1 MTQGDV
7 VGPYR
12 LLCPVVDYGGGQIW
26 LGRAADGG
34 TAHIDIQA
42 TVQDSLRPP
51 VVVASDLATARGIA
65 HANVARVLA
74 ADADRD
80 REWFAVEPIDGLRL
94 PTLLD
99 GLRRGGRVMPPWT
112 VAAVLVGAAKA
123 LRAIQRAR
131 RRDGRC
137 VGTLG
142 RPLHPAQIG
151 LTPDGDVKVGTFV
164 RSDPERTNLGQPVS
178 PYQSPESL
186 DGGPVDGRSDLFS
199 LGVISWELLADRPL
213 FARLEPGPLREAI
226 HAADVPPLPDTVPEL
241 MVAATVGC
249 LARRPDD
256 RFDDV
261 DALLSMLED
270 ALRQRPESAAPQIQR
285 LLAVA
290 NKLLPDRR
298 AAR

>member
-26 LGRAADGG
+26 LGRATDGG
-34 TAHIDIQA
+34 TAHVDMQA
-42 TVQDSLRPP
+42 NMQDHLRPQ
-51 VVVASDLATARGIA
+51 VAIASDLATARGIA

-74 ADADRD
+74 ADAAGD

-99 GLRRGGRVMPPWT
+99 GLRRGGRVVPPWT
-112 VAAVLVGAAKA
+112 VAAVLVGATKA

-131 RRDGRC
+131 RPDGRC
-137 VGTLG
+137 VRTLG
-142 RPLHPAQIG
+142 RPLYPAHIG
-151 LTPDGDVKVGTFV
+151 LTPDGEVKVGTFV

-186 DGGPVDGRSDLFS
+186 DGGAIDGRSDLFS

-213 FARLEPGPLREAI
+213 FARLEAGPMRQAI
-226 HAADVPPLPDTVPEL
+226 LDADVPPLPDTVPEL
-241 MVAATVGC
+241 MVAVTVGC

-270 ALRQRPESAAPQIQR
+270 ALRQRPESSAPQIR
-285 LLAVA
+285 RVLAVA
-290 NKLLPDRR
+290 SKLLPDRR
-298 AAR
+298 TTR